1 MTETDVDVLVFSAHP
16 DDTEL
21 SAGGTVAKLVAEGKR
36 VGLVDLT
43 HGEMG
48 TRGTPETR
56 KEESSA
62 ASAALGA
69 TFRIQLDLADGN
81 LGTTRAEELAVIE
94 VIRRHRPQLLIAPY
108 PDDRHPDHTRTGKLL
123 TDVWFYAGLKK
134 LETASPAHRPQA
146 IIYYLMNY
154 QVMPTFVVDVTSVWS
169 KKMDSI
175 YAYASQFYNPSSQE
189 PQTKLS
195 QKAFLDLIEGRGRHF
210 GGLIGADYGEPFY
223 SKQPP
228 RIDDPI
234 AAYRGRE
241 V

>member
-1 MTETDVDVLVFSAHP
+1 V
-16 DDTEL
+16 
-21 SAGGTVAKLVAEGKR
+21 
-36 VGLVDLT
+36 
-43 HGEMG
+43 
-48 TRGTPETR
+48 
-56 KEESSA
+56 
-62 ASAALGA
+62 LGA
-69 TFRIQLDLADGN
+69 TFRTQLDFADGN

-94 VIRRHRPQLLIAPY
+94 VIRLHRPQLLIAPF

-123 TDVWFYAGLKK
+123 TDAWFYAGLQK

-154 QVMPTFVVDVTSVWS
+154 LMTPSFVVDVTSVWS

-175 YAYASQFYNPSSQE
+175 YAYSSQFYNPGSKE
-189 PQTKLS
+189 PQTILS
-195 QKAFLDLIEGRGRHF
+195 QKSFLDLIEGRGRHF